1 MKRSVF
7 SGLIITTALMA
18 SPVFAAEDLCAV
30 NLQKIDDAKT
40 ITLNLGEPAK
50 SQLEDATK
58 EARAAQANK
67 DEKTCITRSTDAL
80 TIIGNV
86 SKSKNQ

>member
-7 SGLIITTALMA
+7 SGLIITAALVS
-18 SPVFAAEDLCAV
+18 SPVFAAEDLCDV